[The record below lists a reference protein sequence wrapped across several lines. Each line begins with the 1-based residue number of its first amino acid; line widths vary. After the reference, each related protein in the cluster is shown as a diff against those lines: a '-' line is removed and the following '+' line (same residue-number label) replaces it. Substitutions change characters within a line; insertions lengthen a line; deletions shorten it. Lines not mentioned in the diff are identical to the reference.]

1 MMKVVS
7 YMLVSLMEVLL
18 FLLMSFLLDGRF
30 YFLSCG
36 LIIAL
41 LTLLYVRIARFME
54 GDIE

>member
-18 FLLMSFLLDGRF
+18 FLLMSFLLDGWF

-36 LIIAL
+36 LIGVL
-41 LTLLYVRIARFME
+41 LTPIYIRIARFNE
-54 GDIE
+54 GGIG